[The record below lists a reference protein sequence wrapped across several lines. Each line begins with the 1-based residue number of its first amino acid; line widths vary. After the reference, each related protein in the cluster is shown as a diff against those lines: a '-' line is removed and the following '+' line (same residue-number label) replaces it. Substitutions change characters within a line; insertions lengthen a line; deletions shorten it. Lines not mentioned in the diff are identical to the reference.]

1 MTFRKSILG
10 LFIALLLPFHAFGW
24 PVQAPL
30 VEQTIYLKHTKMCL
44 GDDDCDSRLLL
55 FIRSFLSKRGTVE
68 VESQKMRLTV
78 TDEKRRVAA
87 VVKFVRCYDNSQL
100 PPDQRK
106 DKCS

>member
-10 LFIALLLPFHAFGW
+10 LFIALLLPFPAIGW

-30 VEQTIYLKHTKMCL
+30 VEHTIYLKHTKMCL
-44 GDDDCDSRLLL
+44 GDDDCDSRLLGL
-55 FIRSFLSKRGTVE
+55 IRSFLSKRGSVE

-78 TDEKRRVAA
+78 TDDKQRVAM
-87 VVKFVRCYDNSQL
+87 VVKLVRCYDNSQL

>member
-1 MTFRKSILG
+1 MTFRKSILR

-24 PVQAPL
+24 TVQAPL

-44 GDDDCDSRLLL
+44 GDDDCDSRLLRL
-55 FIRSFLSKRGTVE
+55 IRSFLSKRGTVK

-78 TDEKRRVAA
+78 TDEKQRVAA
-87 VVKFVRCYDNSQL
+87 MMKFVRCYDNSQL
-100 PPDQRK
+100 PPEQRK